1 MNDEERRQA
10 GDPEEASENAADS
23 GEPDRP
29 AELPDLP
36 AELEE
41 ALREKDQFRSLA
53 QRVTAD
59 LENYKRRAVEER
71 EELRRFGQSQLILK
85 VLGVSDD
92 FQRAMEMVPED
103 AIAPGWREGLELV
116 QRGIDHLLES
126 EGVTAIEAEGEPFEP
141 HVGRRIP
148 QAPRRGPIGDG
159 EDAGGERGARRA
171 AQEEQAPKR
180 KHPAFAIRGSL
191 RHQ

>member
-1 MNDEERRQA
+1 MSDEERRQA
-10 GDPEEASENAADS
+10 GGPEEVSENATGS
-23 GEPDRP
+23 GEPDLP

-59 LENYKRRAVEER
+59 LENYKRRAAEER

-85 VLGVSDD
+85 LLGVSDD
-92 FQRAMEMVPED
+92 FQRAMDMVPEG
-103 AIAPGWREGLELV
+103 AIAPGWREGLDLV

-141 HVGRRIP
+141 SEHEAVAFQETTELEAGRVLSVIRP
-148 QAPRRGPIGDG
+148 GYKKNGRVL
-159 EDAGGERGARRA
+159 RA
-171 AQEEQAPKR
+171 AQVTVSKAP
-180 KHPAFAIRGSL
+180 
-191 RHQ
+191 